1 VTGQP
6 LDIAFIGGSLS
17 NCLAAATLSQL
28 RPDIRWHMFES
39 NPRVGGHH
47 TWCFHEDHL
56 PFGSQLKSW
65 LISMADATWDQ
76 HDVQFPSL
84 RRTLT
89 STYHCIR
96 SESFAFKFE
105 RQFGEQISLNA
116 KIRVHGGQFVCGRG
130 KPISARQVIDG
141 RELSPTDPRSPTY
154 FKFVGAQV
162 RCIEPHHLARP
173 ILMDTRIPQMDGYRY
188 FQVLPVSEQE
198 LLIKDCR
205 YSTSTDFGELT
216 YLGEIRRYAKKFG
229 WLGEVN
235 GVEKGLIPLPLR
247 LRVKPHLV
255 PGAVQVGL
263 NAGHFHAS
271 LGTSIGEAGRFAQWL
286 GSQEDLLDSRLPQK
300 INRYSNRQWKSQTFY
315 RRLNA
320 RLFLGPAD
328 KRYEVME
335 RLFGMDEDVI
345 TRFYQRQLTRRECQK
360 IMGGAGVIQLLGNLF
375 MGTGADLVTT
385 TKDLSHS

>member
-1 VTGQP
+1 MGQP

-28 RPDIRWHMFES
+28 RPEIRWHLFES
-39 NPRVGGHH
+39 NPRVGGQH

-56 PFGSQLKSW
+56 PFGPELKSW
-65 LISMADATWDQ
+65 LISMADASWDQ
-76 HDVQFPSL
+76 HDVQFPAL

-96 SESFAFKFE
+96 SESFSFKFE
-105 RQFGEQISLNA
+105 QQFKDHVTLNA
-116 KIRVHGGQFVCGRG
+116 KIRVHGGRFVCGRG
-130 KPISARQVIDG
+130 IPILAKQLIDG
-141 RELSPTDPRSPTY
+141 REHTSPDPRSPTY

-162 RCIEPHHLARP
+162 RCREPHNIGRP
-173 ILMDTRIPQMDGYRY
+173 ILMDTRVPQMDGFRY
-188 FQVLPVSEQE
+188 FQVLPVSDLEI
-198 LLIKDCR
+198 LIKDCR

-216 YLGEIRRYAKKFG
+216 YLGEIRRYAKKLG

-247 LRVKPHLV
+247 LKVKPHPV
-255 PGAVQVGL
+255 SGAAQIGL

-271 LGTSIGEAGRFAQWL
+271 LGSSVVEAGRFAQWL
-286 GSQEDLLDSRLPQK
+286 GGQENLLDAKLPQK
-300 INRYSNRQWKSQTFY
+300 INRYSQAQWKSQEFY

-320 RLFLGPAD
+320 RLFLGPAG

-335 RLFGMDEDVI
+335 RLFGTDEELI
-345 TRFYQRQLTRRECQK
+345 TRFYQRQLTKEDCSQAFGSAPWSRS
-360 IMGGAGVIQLLGNLF
+360 IG
-375 MGTGADLVTT
+375 DLWSR
-385 TKDLSHS
+385 LRPLWSQ